1 MPTAAVIGCGD
12 VSSVHFEAI
21 AANPKI
27 DLVAV
32 CDTDPKQ
39 LAVTV
44 AALDVAG
51 FTDHRRLIEEMRP
64 DVVHVCTPHHQHVS
78 VAVDCLERGTNVIIE
93 KPLAHTVAEGQRLVD
108 VAQHSAAKA
117 AVCFQNRYNATAQ
130 AMHQLLTSGELG
142 AVLGASATV
151 MWQRSAEYYRA
162 KPWRGRWE
170 TSGGGL
176 LMNQAIHTLDLLQW
190 LVGDIADVRG
200 HTATRVLSEDIEVED
215 TAEMILTHKNGARSV
230 FYATLANVVN
240 SPVMIDIHTEAATLS
255 LREDLTVKYADGRSQ
270 TVAERLTPS
279 AGRDYWGVSH
289 ELLIRDFYARL
300 DDPEPF
306 WISPAEAA
314 KSLNAIQHLYALPSA
329 SASAPATENL
339 WRR

>member
-93 KPLAHTVAEGQRLVD
+93 KPLAHTVAEGQRLV
-108 VAQHSAAKA
+108 VWRSTLPPRPPCASRTGTTPPRRR
-117 AVCFQNRYNATAQ
+117 C
-130 AMHQLLTSGELG
+130 TSC
-142 AVLGASATV
+142 
-151 MWQRSAEYYRA
+151 
-162 KPWRGRWE
+162 
-170 TSGGGL
+170 
-176 LMNQAIHTLDLLQW
+176 
-190 LVGDIADVRG
+190 
-200 HTATRVLSEDIEVED
+200 
-215 TAEMILTHKNGARSV
+215 
-230 FYATLANVVN
+230 
-240 SPVMIDIHTEAATLS
+240 
-255 LREDLTVKYADGRSQ
+255 
-270 TVAERLTPS
+270 
-279 AGRDYWGVSH
+279 
-289 ELLIRDFYARL
+289 
-300 DDPEPF
+300 
-306 WISPAEAA
+306 
-314 KSLNAIQHLYALPSA
+314 
-329 SASAPATENL
+329 
-339 WRR
+339 